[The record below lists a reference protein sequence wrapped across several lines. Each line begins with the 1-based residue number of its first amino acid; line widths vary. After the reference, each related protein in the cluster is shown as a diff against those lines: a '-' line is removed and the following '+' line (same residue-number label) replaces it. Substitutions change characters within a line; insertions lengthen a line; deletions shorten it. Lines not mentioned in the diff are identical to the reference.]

1 MKVLFLLYR
10 GNPYCGGQGIYLYYL
25 SRELAKLGAEID
37 VIVGPPYPDSLDEW
51 STVHKV
57 ENLNIWAVKSRDF
70 SADKRKRLLSPWN
83 FMDFF
88 LTRLHIFPEMQTFSM
103 RAFFLLKKLLEKK
116 KYDIIHDINT
126 LGWGN
131 LPIKGYGIPV
141 ISTIH
146 HPLTRDRDA
155 DLMLENTLWGK
166 LTTILFY
173 PLMMQKTV
181 INRLDRIITS
191 FYGGVEELKSAYGL
205 KNHKIS
211 VVYNGLDTEKF
222 VNSGSKRE
230 ENSLLFVGNT
240 EDYKKGLVYLL
251 QAMTMLPERI
261 TLTIVDEGPPLKLHA
276 TKLTEKY
283 HLTDR
288 VTFTGKVDSER
299 LVKLYSEKTLLVM
312 PSLYEGF
319 GLPAVE
325 AMSCSTPV
333 VTTNAGALK
342 EVVDNSCGI
351 TVPPED
357 PEALK
362 DAVMR
367 IIDDKKLR
375 DRMGKA
381 GRKRAVDMF
390 SWPVAA
396 KNTYNV
402 YLDVIDQ
409 YGGRK

>member
-37 VIVGPPYPDSLDEW
+37 VIVGPPYPEPLDEW
-51 STVHKV
+51 STVHRI
-57 ENLNIWAVKSRDF
+57 ENLNIWAIKARDF

-83 FMDFF
+83 FIDFF

-103 RAFFLLKKLLEKK
+103 RAFFRLKKLLAEKE
-116 KYDIIHDINT
+116 YDIIHDINT

-131 LPIKGYGIPV
+131 LPIKGFGIPV

-173 PLMMQKTV
+173 PLIMQKTV
-181 INRLDRIITS
+181 IKRLDRIITS
-191 FYGGVEELKSAYGL
+191 FSGGVDELRNAYGL
-205 KNHKIS
+205 KSEKVS
-211 VVYNGLDTEKF
+211 VVYNGLDTGTF
-222 VNSGSKRE
+222 VNTGEKRE

-240 EDYKKGLVYLL
+240 EDYKKGLLYLL
-251 QAMTMLPERI
+251 QAMTMIPERI
-261 TLTIVDEGPPLKLHA
+261 RLTIVDEGPPLKLHA
-276 TKLTEKY
+276 TELAEKFN
-283 HLTDR
+283 LKDR
-288 VTFTGKVDSER
+288 VSFTGKVDIGK
-299 LVKLYSEKTLLVM
+299 LVSLYSVKTLLVM

-333 VTTNAGALK
+333 VTTDAGALK
-342 EVVDNSCGI
+342 EVVDDSCGI
-351 TVPPED
+351 RVPSKD

-362 DAVMR
+362 NAIMK
-367 IIDDKKLR
+367 IIDNKSLR
-375 DRMGKA
+375 ERMGRA
-381 GRKRAVDMF
+381 GRKRAVEKF

-402 YLDVIDQ
+402 YLDVIEK
-409 YGGRK
+409 YRGRQ

>member
-1 MKVLFLLYR
+1 VKVLFLLYR

-25 SRELAKLGAEID
+25 SRELVKLGAEID
-37 VIVGPPYPDSLDEW
+37 VIVGPPYPDPIDEW
-51 STVHKV
+51 ATVHKV
-57 ENLNIWAVKSRDF
+57 ENLNIWAIKSKDF
-70 SADKRKRLLSPWN
+70 SAYKRKRLLSPWN
-83 FMDFF
+83 FIDFF
-88 LTRLHIFPEMQTFSM
+88 LTRLHVFPEMQTFSM
-103 RAFFLLKKLLEKK
+103 RAFFLIRKLLEKK

-131 LPIKGYGIPV
+131 LPIKGFGIPV

-155 DLMLENTLWGK
+155 DLLLENTLWGK

-173 PLMMQKTV
+173 PLFMQRTV

-191 FYGGVEELKSAYGL
+191 FSGGVEELKSSYGL
-205 KNHKIS
+205 KDHKVS

-222 VNSGSKRE
+222 VNCGNRRE

-240 EDYKKGLVYLL
+240 EDYKKGLIYLL
-251 QAMTMLPERI
+251 QAMARMPERI

-276 TKLTEKY
+276 SDLVEKY
-283 HLTDR
+283 NLADR
-288 VTFTGKVDSER
+288 ITFTGKVDLDR
-299 LVKLYSEKTLLVM
+299 LVRLYSEKTLLVM

-333 VTTNAGALK
+333 VTTDAGALK
-342 EVVDNSCGI
+342 EVVDDSCGI
-351 TVPPED
+351 RVPPKD

-362 DAVMR
+362 DAVMS
-367 IIDDKKLR
+367 IIDNKNLR
-375 DRMGKA
+375 DRMGRA
-381 GRKRAVDMF
+381 GRKRAVDLF

-402 YLDVIDQ
+402 YLDVVDTCRGQ
-409 YGGRK
+409 K